1 MKKIDEYVSTIL
13 TSELPEESKV
23 TYLKNL
29 NVIQALSEEQIVGLE
44 DRIYDIGHK
53 RLSEKDKIT
62 YEANFLYAYY
72 KDNNLDLTDIRRLY
86 YKISRAT
93 SSDVDINN
101 VKMYITQLQLDHG
114 LSIRFYKSYLDLLE
128 KMEKE
133 RSRKPERTFHK

>member
-1 MKKIDEYVSTIL
+1 MKKIDDYVSTIL

-23 TYLKNL
+23 IYLKNL
-29 NVIQALSEEQIVGLE
+29 NVIQALTEEQIVSLE

-86 YKISRAT
+86 YKISRST
-93 SSDVDINN
+93 SSAVDINN
-101 VKMYITQLQLDHG
+101 VKMYITQLQLDNG

-133 RSRKPERTFHK
+133 KRRKPQRTFHK

>member
-1 MKKIDEYVSTIL
+1 MKKIDDYVSTIL

-23 TYLKNL
+23 IYLKNL
-29 NVIQALSEEQIVGLE
+29 NVIQALTEEQIVSLE

-86 YKISRAT
+86 YKISRST
-93 SSDVDINN
+93 SSAVDINN
-101 VKMYITQLQLDHG
+101 VKMYITQLQLDNG

-133 RSRKPERTFHK
+133 KRRKTQRTFHK

>member
-1 MKKIDEYVSTIL
+1 MKKIDDYVSTIL

-23 TYLKNL
+23 IYLKNL
-29 NVIQALSEEQIVGLE
+29 NVIQALTEEQIVSLE

-86 YKISRAT
+86 YKISRST
-93 SSDVDINN
+93 SSAVDINN
-101 VKMYITQLQLDHG
+101 VKMYITQLQLDNG